1 MLLAELLQLTLLAP
15 LGIAC
20 SCCLS
25 SLGIFCHPNP
35 NPNPNLSSLGTHPPP
50 EP

>member
-25 SLGIFCHPNP
+25 SLGIFCQNR
-35 NPNPNLSSLGTHPPP
+35 GQG
-50 EP
+50 